1 MCSVKCQDL
10 GDLFHSTLDAA
21 GVQRCT
27 EIGEE
32 EVSKQVAGTN
42 SFKKALSLQSAVSF
56 NL

>member
-10 GDLFHSTLDAA
+10 GDLFHFTLDAA

-42 SFKKALSLQSAVSF
+42 SFKKALPLQSAVSF